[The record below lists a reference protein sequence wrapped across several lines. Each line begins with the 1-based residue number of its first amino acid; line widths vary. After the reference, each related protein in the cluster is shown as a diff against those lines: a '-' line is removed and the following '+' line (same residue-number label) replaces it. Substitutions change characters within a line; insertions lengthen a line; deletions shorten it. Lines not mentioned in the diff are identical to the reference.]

1 MAKRNIESWLTD
13 LGLAD
18 HARVF
23 ADNRIDFDVL
33 GDLGE
38 DNLRELGLAH
48 GDRKRLMKTIENL
61 SAENPPAAPTV
72 EPGAATV
79 LDGERPP
86 VAVLF
91 ADISG
96 FTPLAAERDAEEIH
110 QLLNRFFPPPLVSY
124 KTLAVVWT
132 NISAMR

>member
-38 DNLRELGLAH
+38 DNLRELGLA
-48 GDRKRLMKTIENL
+48 L
-61 SAENPPAAPTV
+61 
-72 EPGAATV
+72 ATAN
-79 LDGERPP
+79 D
-86 VAVLF
+86 
-91 ADISG
+91 
-96 FTPLAAERDAEEIH
+96 
-110 QLLNRFFPPPLVSY
+110 
-124 KTLAVVWT
+124 
-132 NISAMR
+132 

>member
-38 DNLRELGLAH
+38 DNLRELGLAF
-48 GDRKRLMKTIENL
+48 GDRKRLMKAIENL
-61 SAENPPAAPTV
+61 PAEHRPAGHRGGASAINLSLSTSRT
-72 EPGAATV
+72 GAV
-79 LDGERPP
+79 KR
-86 VAVLF
+86 
-91 ADISG
+91 
-96 FTPLAAERDAEEIH
+96 
-110 QLLNRFFPPPLVSY
+110 
-124 KTLAVVWT
+124 
-132 NISAMR
+132 

>member
-1 MAKRNIESWLTD
+1 MAKRNFESWLTD

-38 DNLRELGLAH
+38 DNLRELGLAL
-48 GDRKRLMKTIENL
+48 GDRKRLMKAIENL
-61 SAENPPAAPTV
+61 SAESPPAATTT

-79 LDGERPP
+79 LDGER
-86 VAVLF
+86 
-91 ADISG
+91 
-96 FTPLAAERDAEEIH
+96 R
-110 QLLNRFFPPPLVSY
+110 
-124 KTLAVVWT
+124 
-132 NISAMR
+132 